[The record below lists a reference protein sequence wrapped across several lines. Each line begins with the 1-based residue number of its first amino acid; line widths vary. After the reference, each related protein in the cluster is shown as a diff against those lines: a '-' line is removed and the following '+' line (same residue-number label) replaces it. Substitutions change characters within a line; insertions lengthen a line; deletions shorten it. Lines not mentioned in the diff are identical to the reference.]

1 MSKTNNKDTRTMPL
15 TSFWCLNH
23 HLRPYPT
30 PHANAPISDPEK
42 ANVQWAI
49 KVSRE
54 NTPKVKPTEVCQEN
68 PINIHRC
75 AINEKQQASNGF
87 KSLFSLL
94 KTIIFR
100 SIPNKR
106 KGSEYTSVLL
116 EDLKIYFHK
125 VEFSVLLKNRKC
137 IKITANF
144 HSAENSHN
152 T

>member
-23 HLRPYPT
+23 QLRPYPT

-94 KTIIFR
+94 KTYFQIHPKQTKGLWIHLR
-100 SIPNKR
+100 SSWR
-106 KGSEYTSVLL
+106 F
-116 EDLKIYFHK
+116 EDLLPQSRI
-125 VEFSVLLKNRKC
+125 FST
-137 IKITANF
+137 IKK
-144 HSAENSHN
+144 
-152 T
+152 